1 VLEVRNMPN
10 YDHDFNEFMKLMK
23 DTTANLKKM
32 REMQEEMR
40 WQFGEPQE
48 FTDFLEE
55 LQETRQG
62 WVSSNC

>member
-1 VLEVRNMPN
+1 MPN